1 MHSPLLLS
9 MTCTPRCCPHHL
21 LLRSL
26 SSTPTASVS
35 WFPPLQLCL
44 ASNTCPQVQQHQ
56 SSGAPPA
63 AIAHAV
69 ASALAAHSPDV
80 VVMDDV
86 SSALDVAVAA
96 TLGAR
101 GIAVLAAA
109 SHAPDLRALAHSS
122 ELSGACGVMG
132 PEQAA
137 AAAIAAA
144 TAAQNATAA
153 LHAPP
158 TAVPPPL
165 LPLPPPPLQRMGP
178 PVFGSLVELL
188 PGPRTL
194 MRVHP
199 DLGLSIG
206 GLAAGSDTEETGA
219 TPKPCRSSC
228 SSSELRYVS
237 ACGRK
242 LLIQMGTAPPAS
254 ASASA
259 LPRQPSPDF
268 TSATASASASASSH
282 RQQATASTAPVAV
295 GSRAVA
301 YRPTPLGTELED
313 RAGVGKVVVHVKC
326 TTITAMPEFED
337 RSQEELRWEDRQQE

>member
-1 MHSPLLLS
+1 
-9 MTCTPRCCPHHL
+9 
-21 LLRSL
+21 
-26 SSTPTASVS
+26 
-35 WFPPLQLCL
+35 
-44 ASNTCPQVQQHQ
+44 
-56 SSGAPPA
+56 
-63 AIAHAV
+63 
-69 ASALAAHSPDV
+69 
-80 VVMDDV
+80 MDDV
-86 SSALDVAVAA
+86 RSTLDVAVAA
-96 TLGAR
+96 ALGAR
-101 GIAVLAAA
+101 GITVLATA
-109 SHAPDLRALAHSS
+109 SHAPDLRALAHSG
-122 ELSGACGVMG
+122 ELSTACGVMG

-144 TAAQNATAA
+144 TTEKNSAVTA
-153 LHAPP
+153 LHAPAS
-158 TAVPPPL
+158 AVPPPL
-165 LPLPPPPLQRMGP
+165 LPLPPLPLQRMGL

-188 PGPRTL
+188 PGPRTA

-199 DLGLSIG
+199 DLSLSVG
-206 GLAAGSDTEETGA
+206 VLAAGSAAEVTGA
-219 TPKPCRSSC
+219 TPKPWRSSS

-242 LLIQMGTAPPAS
+242 LLIQMGTAPP